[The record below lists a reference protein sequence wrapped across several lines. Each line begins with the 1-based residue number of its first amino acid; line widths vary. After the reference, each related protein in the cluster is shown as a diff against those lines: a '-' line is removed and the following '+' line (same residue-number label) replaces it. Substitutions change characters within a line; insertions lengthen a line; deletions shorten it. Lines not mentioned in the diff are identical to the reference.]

1 MDLQDKK
8 IGENPLIRPSRAER
22 RLYQESIA
30 EKACLR
36 NTLVVLPTALGKTV
50 ITALVAAHFLN
61 NYRQARVLMMAPTRP
76 LVLQHWQ
83 SFLEILKI
91 PEDEAIVLTGKT
103 TNTSREAV
111 WRGKAKLVFAT
122 PQVVRN
128 DLMHEYVD
136 LREFSLLVFDEC
148 HRATRDYAYTYVAKK
163 YMERSPWPI
172 ILGTTASPGADRER
186 VEEVCRT
193 LFIEQIEY
201 RSEEDADVMPY
212 INPVQVEWRYV
223 DLPEE
228 YHILAEGLRGLLRD
242 RLSWLRRMS
251 HLNKNIDYATRKDLL
266 EIGEALRSKIQRSTN
281 SEKGPLYSAIV
292 AQSSALTLFHAL
304 ELLETQG
311 ASTLA
316 SFLDKIES
324 AENTKRSY
332 RTIIN
337 NPKYLEFKNN
347 FDSFR
352 DIAHPKVRLLVEEIK
367 EQNQRNPSSRVMVF
381 TQYRDTATNLVE
393 HLEKKL
399 KIKVERFVGQ
409 ASKNGDVGLS
419 QDEQSLI
426 LKDFESG
433 ETKILVATS
442 VAEEGLDIP
451 SVDLVI
457 FYEPVPSE
465 IRYIQRR
472 GRTGRKTSGRAV
484 ILAAKDTFDI
494 AYLYSSKRKV
504 EKMRKTAHLLNRELK
519 MLIRPGPKPEP
530 TPLSAEELQE
540 LEKESRARQG
550 GEIRISEK
558 DEGRDFL
565 SEVERASRKLLIEI
579 MRVGGEGA
587 SIELLVK
594 SLAQEE
600 ISPNAV
606 NAAINKLE
614 DSGQI
619 MRLGWD
625 RVASVSAVSIH
636 RRSKETDK
644 EDLFRVAVE
653 KVYPG
658 RVVAWINDKWRAR
671 ILPEDFEGPP
681 QLLKKDSRFT
691 ARGSLYRED
700 GVLCFRV
707 IKIVDLR

>member
-1 MDLQDKK
+1 LDLQDKK
-8 IGENPLIRPSRAER
+8 IGENPFIRPSRAER

-76 LVLQHWQ
+76 LVLQHRE

-111 WRGKAKLVFAT
+111 WRGKVKLVFAT

-186 VEEVCRT
+186 VEEVCRS

-228 YHILAEGLRGLLRD
+228 YRVLAEGLRGLLRD

-337 NPKYLEFKNN
+337 SPKYLEFKNN

-433 ETKILVATS
+433 ETKILVATC

-614 DSGQI
+614 NSGQI

-625 RVASVSAVSIH
+625 RVASVSTVSIH

-681 QLLKKDSRFT
+681 QMLKKDSRFT

>member
-76 LVLQHWQ
+76 LVLQHRE

-111 WRGKAKLVFAT
+111 WRGKVKLVFAT

-186 VEEVCRT
+186 VEEVCRS

-228 YHILAEGLRGLLRD
+228 YRVLAEGLRGLLRD

-337 NPKYLEFKNN
+337 SPKYLEFKNN

-433 ETKILVATS
+433 ETKILVATC

-465 IRYIQRR
+465 IRHIQRR

-614 DSGQI
+614 NSGQI

-625 RVASVSAVSIH
+625 RVASVSTVSIH

>member
-8 IGENPLIRPSRAER
+8 IGENPFIRPSRAER

-76 LVLQHWQ
+76 LVLQHRE

-111 WRGKAKLVFAT
+111 WRGKVKLVFAT

-186 VEEVCRT
+186 VEEVCRS

-228 YHILAEGLRGLLRD
+228 YRVLAEGLRGLLRD

-337 NPKYLEFKNN
+337 SPKYLEFKNN

-433 ETKILVATS
+433 ETKILVATC

-614 DSGQI
+614 NSGQI

-625 RVASVSAVSIH
+625 RVASVSTVSIH

-681 QLLKKDSRFT
+681 QMLKKDSRFT

>member
-266 EIGEALRSKIQRSTN
+266 EIGEALRS
-281 SEKGPLYSAIV
+281 
-292 AQSSALTLFHAL
+292 
-304 ELLETQG
+304 
-311 ASTLA
+311 
-316 SFLDKIES
+316 
-324 AENTKRSY
+324 
-332 RTIIN
+332 
-337 NPKYLEFKNN
+337 
-347 FDSFR
+347 
-352 DIAHPKVRLLVEEIK
+352 
-367 EQNQRNPSSRVMVF
+367 
-381 TQYRDTATNLVE
+381 
-393 HLEKKL
+393 
-399 KIKVERFVGQ
+399 
-409 ASKNGDVGLS
+409 
-419 QDEQSLI
+419 
-426 LKDFESG
+426 
-433 ETKILVATS
+433 
-442 VAEEGLDIP
+442 
-451 SVDLVI
+451 
-457 FYEPVPSE
+457 
-465 IRYIQRR
+465 
-472 GRTGRKTSGRAV
+472 
-484 ILAAKDTFDI
+484 
-494 AYLYSSKRKV
+494 
-504 EKMRKTAHLLNRELK
+504 
-519 MLIRPGPKPEP
+519 
-530 TPLSAEELQE
+530 
-540 LEKESRARQG
+540 
-550 GEIRISEK
+550 
-558 DEGRDFL
+558 
-565 SEVERASRKLLIEI
+565 
-579 MRVGGEGA
+579 
-587 SIELLVK
+587 
-594 SLAQEE
+594 
-600 ISPNAV
+600 
-606 NAAINKLE
+606 
-614 DSGQI
+614 
-619 MRLGWD
+619 
-625 RVASVSAVSIH
+625 
-636 RRSKETDK
+636 
-644 EDLFRVAVE
+644 
-653 KVYPG
+653 
-658 RVVAWINDKWRAR
+658 
-671 ILPEDFEGPP
+671 
-681 QLLKKDSRFT
+681 
-691 ARGSLYRED
+691 
-700 GVLCFRV
+700 
-707 IKIVDLR
+707 

>member
-1 MDLQDKK
+1 LNLQDEK
-8 IGENPLIRPSRAER
+8 IGENPLIRPGRAER

-50 ITALVAAHFLN
+50 ITALVAAHFLR
-61 NYRQARVLMMAPTRP
+61 NYRQTRVLMMAPTRP
-76 LVLQHWQ
+76 LVMQHRE

-111 WRGKAKLVFAT
+111 WRGKVKLVFAT

-136 LREFSLLVFDEC
+136 LREFSLLAFDEC
-148 HRATRDYAYTYVAKK
+148 HRATKDYAYTYVAKK

-172 ILGTTASPGADRER
+172 ILGTTASPGSDRER
-186 VEEVCRT
+186 VEQVCRA

-212 INPVQVEWRYV
+212 INPIQVEWRYV

-228 YHILAEGLRGLLRD
+228 YHILAEGLRGLLHD
-242 RLSWLRRMS
+242 RLSWLRRMR

-337 NPKYLEFKNN
+337 SPKYLEFKNN
-347 FDSFR
+347 LDSFR

-409 ASKNGDVGLS
+409 ASKKGDVGLS

-433 ETKILVATS
+433 ETKILVATC

-465 IRYIQRR
+465 IRHIQRR
-472 GRTGRKTSGRAV
+472 GRTGRRTSGRAV

-550 GEIRISEK
+550 GEIRISDK

-594 SLAQEE
+594 SLTQEE

-614 DSGQI
+614 DRGQI

-625 RVASVSAVSIH
+625 RVASVSAASIH

-658 RVVAWINDKWRAR
+658 RAVAWINDKWRAR
-671 ILPEDFEGPP
+671 ILPEDFEGSP